1 LSAPPQN
8 SDVNL
13 FCYREGVIDL
23 DPKIADG
30 AFDFRMT
37 QQELDRPQI
46 ASSPIYEGS
55 FGSA

>member
-1 LSAPPQN
+1 
-8 SDVNL
+8 L